1 MKFESTENEMKIK
14 ALFVITLLLFVTVAS
29 ALASGPQAKPKLD
42 GAYKYVST
50 TFPGGRQTEADA
62 KGMIVVHGN
71 YMAFVRAG
79 VNRQTWSQDEA
90 QDERTKKIIA
100 AYQGLAATAGSFTIN
115 GNVITLQQVA
125 QANPGTMGKEAKWE
139 FALEGKTLK
148 LKPAGNAGVEFV
160 FEKVE

>member
-1 MKFESTENEMKIK
+1 MRIK
-14 ALFVITLLLFVTVAS
+14 ALFVITLMLFVASVS
-29 ALASGPQAKPKLD
+29 ALASGPQGGKSKLD
-42 GAYKYVST
+42 GAYRYVST
-50 TFPGGRQTEADA
+50 TFPGGKQTDADA

-71 YMAFVRAG
+71 HMAFVRAG
-79 VNRQTWSQDEA
+79 VNRQTWSQEEP
-90 QDERTKKIIA
+90 QDARTKKIIA
-100 AYQGLAATAGSFTIN
+100 AFQGLAATAGSFTIS